1 MCLAGASGAG
11 AELLKAEPHPDLRV
25 RYVWVPVLPP
35 DDMAAATA
43 AVERLEDP
51 RPDGRPSGRAT
62 HYWDSERR
70 LAQHRGKALRIS
82 AKESIG
88 AEGGSGLAWDVY
100 LAYERGAADLFSPKF
115 WMHQLGVTHAP
126 RLDAAAFRA
135 QVQGLLGG

>member
-11 AELLKAEPHPDLRV
+11 GELLAAVPHPDLRL

-35 DDMAAATA
+35 DNIGAARA
-43 AVERLEDP
+43 AVEGLTGP

-62 HYWDSERR
+62 HYWDGERR
-70 LAQHRGKALRIS
+70 LAQRLGESLGIS
-82 AKESIG
+82 ARESLA

-100 LAYERGAADLFSPKF
+100 LAYERGESDLFRPTF

-126 RLDAAAFRA
+126 RLDTAAFR
-135 QVQGLLGG
+135 QRVEGLLGA

>member
-11 AELLKAEPHPDLRV
+11 AELLNAEPNPDLRV

-35 DDMAAATA
+35 DDRAAAEA
-43 AVERLEDP
+43 AAERFADP
-51 RPDGRPSGRAT
+51 RPDGSPSGRAV
-62 HYWDSERR
+62 HYWDGERQ
-70 LAQHRGKALRIS
+70 LAQRLGKALGIS

-88 AEGGSGLAWDVY
+88 VEGGTGLAWDVY
-100 LAYERGAADLFSPKF
+100 LAYERGTTDLFRPKF

>member
-1 MCLAGASGAG
+1 MCLSGASGAG

-35 DDMAAATA
+35 DDRAAAA
-43 AVERLEDP
+43 AAAERFAEP
-51 RPDGRPSGRAT
+51 RVT
-62 HYWDSERR
+62 HYWDGERR
-70 LAQHRGKALRIS
+70 LAQRLGKALGIS

-88 AEGGSGLAWDVY
+88 VEGGSGLAWDVY
-100 LAYERGAADLFSPKF
+100 LAYERGTADIFSPKF